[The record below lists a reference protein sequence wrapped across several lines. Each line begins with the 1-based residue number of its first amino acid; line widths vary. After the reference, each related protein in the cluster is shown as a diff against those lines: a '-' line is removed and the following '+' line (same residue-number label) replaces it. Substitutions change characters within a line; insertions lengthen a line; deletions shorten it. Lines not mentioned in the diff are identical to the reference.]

1 MATPILRRNGDLS
14 DLYIGESN
22 GFFQNFTKKKQC
34 PLKIRKRIPVSK
46 KDGDGEKNKWQ
57 EKNVINQPLLYCK
70 KKTFRPV
77 PGCSGVA
84 EACCT
89 TAWSPS
95 ELLKPHAGG
104 EELQVVSEVTCSFL
118 MFFRKKKKKRTS
130 LCFKVLEKKNT
141 IRFSTVSCSF
151 GSKRVV
157 MPTQSCIWTF
167 GARGSL
173 RSSAGWAPT
182 TYPLIRSFYR
192 GP

>member
-1 MATPILRRNGDLS
+1 MPPENSQENPRFKKRRRRRKKQVAGKKRDQPTLA
-14 DLYIGESN
+14 LL
-22 GFFQNFTKKKQC
+22 QKKKRFGRYLDVPAWQRLAA
-34 PLKIRKRIPVSK
+34 PPHGLLRSYWNLMQAVKSYRSSLKWHVLFWCFS
-46 KDGDGEKNKWQ
+46 
-57 EKNVINQPLLYCK
+57 
-70 KKTFRPV
+70 
-77 PGCSGVA
+77 A
-84 EACCT
+84 
-89 TAWSPS
+89 
-95 ELLKPHAGG
+95 
-104 EELQVVSEVTCSFL
+104 
-118 MFFRKKKKKRTS
+118 KKKKRTS